1 MEHKIISLA
10 DARPGMRIAADV
22 CGLTG
27 GGVLL
32 AAGAVLSG
40 ATLSAL
46 ARRGVSQLLV
56 TEPLSPEERAARI
69 AAIDQRLDVL
79 FRHAGNDSLLRKLR
93 GVVRE
98 YRVEKL

>member
-1 MEHKIISLA
+1 MEHKLISLA
-10 DARPGMRIAADV
+10 DARPGMRIVADV
-22 CGLTG
+22 CGPTG
-27 GGVLL
+27 GDVLL

-46 ARRGVSQLLV
+46 ARRGIGQLV
-56 TEPLSPEERAARI
+56 VVEPLSPEERAARI

-79 FRHAGNDSLLRKLR
+79 FRHAGNDPLLRKLR
-93 GVVRE
+93 GAVRE

>member
-22 CGLTG
+22 RGPAG
-27 GGVLL
+27 GDVLL

-46 ARRGVSQLLV
+46 ARRGISQLV
-56 TEPLSPEERAARI
+56 IVEPLSPEERAARI
-69 AAIDQRLDVL
+69 AAIDQRLEVL
-79 FRHAGNDSLLRKLR
+79 FRHAGSDPLLRKLR
-93 GVVRE
+93 GAVRE

>member
-1 MEHKIISLA
+1 MGHKIISLA
-10 DARPGMRIAADV
+10 DARPGMKIAADV

-32 AAGAVLSG
+32 AAGAVLSE

-46 ARRGVSQLLV
+46 ARRGVPQIDVL
-56 TEPLSPEERAARI
+56 EALSPVEQAARS

-79 FRHAGNDSLLRKLR
+79 FRHAGNDPLLRKLR
-93 GVVRE
+93 EAVRE
-98 YRVEKL
+98 YRVEGL